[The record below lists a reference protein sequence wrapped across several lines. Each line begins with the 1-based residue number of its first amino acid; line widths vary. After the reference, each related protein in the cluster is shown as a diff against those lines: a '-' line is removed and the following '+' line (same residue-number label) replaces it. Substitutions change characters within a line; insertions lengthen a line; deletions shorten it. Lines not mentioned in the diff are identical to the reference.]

1 MLFYFFCLFAIVAY
15 ALWRGGKW
23 EKLGAL
29 TLLAG
34 SILTLI
40 AVSAASRRFAD
51 VETGILLVDAAVLA
65 AFLAIALRSDRYW
78 PLWTAAL
85 QLIGLL
91 GHFAKLADLEM
102 PRNGYGFLQAFWS
115 YPMMLTILIGTW
127 NQHRAQH
134 RGQQRA
140 KHWGSRAA
148 GPTSPRSWRGWARRG
163 RRPPPER

>member
-1 MLFYFFCLFAIVAY
+1 MRVLFYFFCLFAIVAY
-15 ALWRGGKW
+15 AFWRGGKW
-23 EKLGAL
+23 ERLGAL

-115 YPMMLTILIGTW
+115 YPMMLTILVGTW
-127 NQHRAQH
+127 NQHRARRRDQG
-134 RGQQRA
+134 RGR
-140 KHWGSRAA
+140 RAA
-148 GPTSPRSWRGWARRG
+148 GPTSPRSWPGWGRSGR
-163 RRPPPER
+163 RRPPER